1 MKEKI
6 ITKKI
11 LKWYDLNKRSL
22 PWRKK
27 VSLTKKQYYT
37 LISEF
42 MLQQTQ
48 VATVIPFFNRFIK
61 NLPSINSL
69 AKVNEKKLIK
79 LWEGLGYYS
88 RARNLKKTAQI
99 IIKNFDGKLPNNF
112 EDLLT
117 LPGIGNYT
125 ANAILAIAFNKPY
138 IPLDGNI
145 ERVLKRYLYLKKE
158 KEIQKDNLLKKKLY
172 LELLQRSSDYAQAL
186 MELGALYVN
195 QVIQYVISVQL
206 EKNVNLSKIKILDLT
221 KKLKKNKDKYFIL
234 KVYKKNQKYLLI
246 KNTKFNFLKNL
257 SIFPMEELSNPKNFD
272 ENLNFKMSNMNM
284 NIKIQYSKDN
294 QKFSSSYWIDRK
306 KLNSYML
313 PSFTKKV
320 VQYLEKI
327 NEKNCIIGAGISGL
341 FIANLFKKIQIIKL
355 QFYEKKPEFNRFG
368 RRLWNSI
375 IS

>member
-11 LKWYDLNKRSL
+11 LKWYDLNKRTL
-22 PWRKK
+22 PWRKE
-27 VSLTKKQYYT
+27 VSSQKKQYYT

-48 VATVIPFFNRFIK
+48 VTTVIPFFNRFIK
-61 NLPSINSL
+61 NLPSIKSL
-69 AKVNEKKLIK
+69 TKVNEKKLIK

-88 RARNLKKTAQI
+88 RAKNLKKTAQV
-99 IIKNFDGKLPNNF
+99 IIKNFDGKLPDNF
-112 EDLLT
+112 EELLT

-158 KEIQKDNLLKKKLY
+158 KEIQKDNLTQKKTIFGTAS
-172 LELLQRSSDYAQAL
+172 RSSDYAQAL
-186 MELGALYVN
+186 MELGALICKPIN
-195 QVIQYVISVQL
+195 PICDQCP
-206 EKNVNLSKIKILDLT
+206 IKKDCKSYIKKDFSLT
-221 KKLKKNKDKYFIL
+221 KRIKKSKDKYFIL
-234 KVYKKNQKYLLI
+234 KVYKKDQRYLLI

-257 SIFPMEELSNPKNFD
+257 SIFPMKELSNPKNFN
-272 ENLNFKMSNMNM
+272 ENLNLKMSNMNM

-294 QKFSSSYWIDRK
+294 QKFPSSYWMDRN
-306 KLNSYML
+306 KLDSYML

-320 VQYLEKI
+320 VQYLEK
-327 NEKNCIIGAGISGL
+327 N
-341 FIANLFKKIQIIKL
+341 
-355 QFYEKKPEFNRFG
+355 
-368 RRLWNSI
+368 
-375 IS
+375 

>member
-6 ITKKI
+6 IAKKI

-27 VSLTKKQYYT
+27 VSLEKKQYYT

-48 VATVIPFFNRFIK
+48 VTTVIPFFNRFIK

-69 AKVNEKKLIK
+69 AKVNDKRLIK

-88 RARNLKKTAQI
+88 RARNLKKTAVS
-99 IIKNFDGKLPNNF
+99 IIKNFEGKLPDNL

-117 LPGIGNYT
+117 LPGIGSYT

-145 ERVLKRYLYLKKE
+145 ERILKRYLYLKKD
-158 KEIQKDNLLKKKLY
+158 KEIQRGY
-172 LELLQRSSDYAQAL
+172 LLQRKIVFGKTLRSSDYAQAL
-186 MELGALYVN
+186 MELGALICKPKNPLCN
-195 QVIQYVISVQL
+195 QCPII
-206 EKNVNLSKIKILDLT
+206 KNCKSYKNKDFSLT
-221 KKLKKNKDKYFIL
+221 KKIKKNKDKYFVL
-234 KVYKKNQKYLLI
+234 KVYKKKQRYLLI

-257 SIFPMEELSNPKNFD
+257 SIFPMVELSNPKNFN

-284 NIKIQYSKDN
+284 NIKIEYSNDN
-294 QKFSSSYWIDRK
+294 KKFPYSYWVDGTK
-306 KLNSYML
+306 MNSYML
-313 PSFTKKV
+313 PSFTKKI
-320 VQYLEKI
+320 VQYLEK
-327 NEKNCIIGAGISGL
+327 N
-341 FIANLFKKIQIIKL
+341 
-355 QFYEKKPEFNRFG
+355 
-368 RRLWNSI
+368 
-375 IS
+375 